1 MGKISYCDVVAK
13 WNRAQ
18 ELPTF
23 TRTGLLPEGYIIDEN
38 QSVKWNKEERIR
50 RNMEIKEENEAIR
63 QIRFD
68 AFVEAINYIG
78 AYFAQQYNLSQV
90 VGVKLFKLIKE
101 KTESTYDIEDMLDYC
116 EQICEVFKEDE

>member
-1 MGKISYCDVVAK
+1 MYLLYK
-13 WNRAQ
+13 WFSPWRKTPYSN
-18 ELPTF
+18 
-23 TRTGLLPEGYIIDEN
+23 YIDWYKRYLHRDEN
-38 QSVKWNKEERIR
+38 QSVKWNKEECIR

-116 EQICEVFKEDE
+116 EQICEVFKEDK